1 MKKGCIN
8 AKASTATRRIA
19 KARVHVERIIRKPKC
34 ICYLRGTIPLSL
46 KPYLS
51 SVLKVCAAVVNL
63 QPAIIDNKET
73 DDDDDVFSF
82 INSGD
87 DECDEEDE

>member
-19 KARVHVERIIRKPKC
+19 KARVHVERIIRKLKC
-34 ICYLRGTIPLSL
+34 FCYLRGTIPLLL

-51 SVLKVCAAVVNL
+51 SVLKVCAALVNL

-73 DDDDDVFSF
+73 DDDDVFSF
-82 INSGD
+82 INSSD
-87 DECDEEDE
+87 DECDDEDE